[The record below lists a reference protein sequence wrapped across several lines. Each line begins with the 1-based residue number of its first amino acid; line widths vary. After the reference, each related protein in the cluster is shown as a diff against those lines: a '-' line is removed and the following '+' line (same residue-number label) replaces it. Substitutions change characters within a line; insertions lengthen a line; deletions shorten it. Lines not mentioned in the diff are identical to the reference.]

1 MKKGGRPVQ
10 VCGKVP
16 MDSVM
21 FAKDSCIIVGLFVML
36 LSWTHSC
43 YEAEMLCGLRGKQ
56 G

>member
-1 MKKGGRPVQ
+1 MKKGGRPVRKS
-10 VCGKVP
+10 VVP

-36 LSWTHSC
+36 LYWIHSC